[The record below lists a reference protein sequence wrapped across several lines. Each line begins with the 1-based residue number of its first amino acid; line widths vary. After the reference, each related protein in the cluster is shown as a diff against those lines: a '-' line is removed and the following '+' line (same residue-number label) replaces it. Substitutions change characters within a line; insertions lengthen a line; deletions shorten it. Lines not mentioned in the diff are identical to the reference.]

1 MANGNVADL
10 DRSAGLRFY
19 RFAFWFLVAIGL
31 VAAIGAVVSMMYSG
45 IGWDASM
52 DTGQSVV
59 IREVVP
65 NLSAGSTLAAAY
77 EKIFLQLSFMGF

>member
-10 DRSAGLRFY
+10 DRSAGLCFN
-19 RFAFWFLVAIGL
+19 RFAFRFLIATGL
-31 VAAIGAVVSMMYSG
+31 VATVGAGIPMMYAG
-45 IGWDASM
+45 IGWDARM

-65 NLSAGSTLAAAY
+65 NLPAGRTLAAAH
-77 EKIFLQLSFMGF
+77 EKFSYS

>member
-1 MANGNVADL
+1 MANGNVAYL
-10 DRSAGLRFY
+10 DRSAGLCFN
-19 RFAFWFLVAIGL
+19 RFAFRFLVAIGL

-65 NLSAGSTLAAAY
+65 NLPAGSTLAAAH
-77 EKIFLQLSFMGF
+77 EKFSYS

>member
-1 MANGNVADL
+1 MVSGTIADL

-19 RFAFWFLVAIGL
+19 RFAFWFLVAMGL
-31 VAAIGAVVSMMYSG
+31 VAAIGAVVSIMYVG
-45 IGWDASM
+45 IGWDARM

-65 NLSAGSTLAAAY
+65 NLPAGSTLAAAY
-77 EKIFLQLSFMGF
+77 EKFSYS

>member
-1 MANGNVADL
+1 MASGTIADL

-19 RFAFWFLVAIGL
+19 RFAFWFLIATGL
-31 VAAIGAVVSMMYSG
+31 VATVGAGIPMMYAG
-45 IGWDASM
+45 IDWDARM

-65 NLSAGSTLAAAY
+65 NLPAGSTLAAAY
-77 EKIFLQLSFMGF
+77 DKIFLQLSFMGF